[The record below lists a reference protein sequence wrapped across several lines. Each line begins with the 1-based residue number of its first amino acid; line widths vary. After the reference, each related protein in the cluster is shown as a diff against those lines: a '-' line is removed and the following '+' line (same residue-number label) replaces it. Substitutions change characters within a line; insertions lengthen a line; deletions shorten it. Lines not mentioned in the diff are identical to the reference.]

1 MLPQMNHTFI
11 TLIPKKQGT
20 CNFNQFRPIS
30 LCNFCYKIISK
41 ILVNR
46 LRPLLPKIIEPSQAA
61 FVPGRWITESVV
73 LAQEIMHNFKQ
84 SKKKKGNVWLK
95 LDFHKAYDSLEW
107 DFIIR
112 VLKAVGYD
120 QKVTNLIYQ
129 CISSINFTFL
139 LNGNKSSTFSPSR
152 GIRQGDPLSPYLF
165 ILCSEVLARLINK
178 EVERGMICGLKIAPG
193 APCISKLLYAD
204 DVLLFCGAKI
214 AKVNKMMEC
223 VKKYCAWSGQSIS
236 TDKCGVFVSKG
247 VHANF

>member
-11 TLIPKKQGT
+11 TLIPKKQGA

-61 FVPGRWITESVV
+61 FVSGRWISESVV
-73 LAQEIMHNFKQ
+73 LAQEIVHNLKQ
-84 SKKKKGNVWLK
+84 SKKKKGNVGLR

-120 QKVTNLIYQ
+120 QKVTNLIYH
-129 CISSINFTFL
+129 CISSISFTLL
-139 LNGNKSSTFSPSR
+139 LNGNKVRPS
-152 GIRQGDPLSPYLF
+152 F
-165 ILCSEVLARLINK
+165 
-178 EVERGMICGLKIAPG
+178 
-193 APCISKLLYAD
+193 LLEA
-204 DVLLFCGAKI
+204 
-214 AKVNKMMEC
+214 
-223 VKKYCAWSGQSIS
+223 
-236 TDKCGVFVSKG
+236 
-247 VHANF
+247 